1 MLLEEI
7 REKLEELK
15 DKYNYIK
22 EILKPEDIK
31 KEIETLDIEMGKPNF
46 WNDTRK
52 AQEIASRR
60 NTLFEKLNKL
70 ENLEKR
76 IQNIEEFIELL
87 SIEYD
92 EDTKKE
98 LEEEIKTLERDLSD
112 LETESLLSEEYDHKN
127 AILTLQAGSGGTEAC
142 DWAEMLLRMYL
153 RWAEK
158 KGFQIEIVDYQPDE
172 EAGIKS
178 ATILVKGLNAYGYLK
193 GEQGVH
199 RLVRI
204 SPFDANK
211 RRHTSFAAV
220 SVVPEIGNE
229 VKVEIKDDEIRI
241 DTFRASGAGGQH
253 VNTTDSAVRIVHLP
267 TGITVTCQSER
278 SQIQNRARAME
289 MLKAKLYQYELQ
301 KRREKQKELEGEK
314 KEISWG
320 SQIRSYVFQ
329 PYQMVKDLRTGFET
343 GNIQAVMDGEIDD
356 FIKSYLKWLIEKKR
370 IKKDEG

>member
-7 REKLEELK
+7 KENIEKIKE
-15 DKYNYIK
+15 KYNYIK
-22 EILKPEDIK
+22 EIIKPEELK
-31 KEIETLDIEMGKPNF
+31 KEIEKLDMEMGKPDF
-46 WNDTRK
+46 WNDQKK
-52 AQEIASRR
+52 AQEIASKR
-60 NTLFEKLNKL
+60 NSLYEKLNKVEAI
-70 ENLEKR
+70 ENK
-76 IQNIEEFIELL
+76 ISNIDEYIELL
-87 SIEYD
+87 SIEQD
-92 EDTKKE
+92 EELKGEIEREIKQ
-98 LEEEIKTLERDLSD
+98 LEEELSK
-112 LETESLLSEEYDHKN
+112 LETESLLSGEYDEKN

-158 KGFQIEIVDYQPDE
+158 QGFQVEIVDYQPDE

-178 ATILVKGLNAYGYLK
+178 ATVLIKGLNAYGYLK

-220 SVVPEIGNE
+220 SVIPEIGNE
-229 VKVEIKDDEIRI
+229 VKIEIKEEDLRI

-267 TGITVTCQSER
+267 TGITVNCQSER
-278 SQIQNRARAME
+278 SQIQNRAKAME
-289 MLKAKLYQYELQ
+289 MLKAKLYQYEME
-301 KRREKQKELEGEK
+301 KRKEKQKELEGEK
-314 KEISWG
+314 KDISWG

-329 PYQMVKDLRTGFET
+329 PYQMVKDLRTGYET
-343 GNIQAVMDGEIDD
+343 GNIQAVMDGEIDE
-356 FIKSYLKWLIEKKR
+356 FIKSYLKWKIENKE
-370 IKKDEG
+370 D